1 MGLDSSEIYA
11 GSLVALAGVGAGA
24 VFVRRAWAWRA
35 ELLSLIAAS
44 LLWAGFLIIALR
56 SSAVGEDCSEP
67 HHEGELPMLIVTLV
81 WTAILI
87 VRAARPSRSR
97 CGFWFGLSPRWARR
111 LSPLL
116 PSTCSLP
123 SGPRADRGGRRVG

>member
-87 VRAARPSRSR
+87 AALRAKPVEVRILVRFVPALGTAAVAVVTVCVLLAVRPA
-97 CGFWFGLSPRWARR
+97 C
-111 LSPLL
+111 
-116 PSTCSLP
+116 
-123 SGPRADRGGRRVG
+123 